1 MTEERAAEQR
11 AALVL
16 IPGLSCDRHVW
27 QAQVSGLSGI
37 ADISIGDTLKDDSIA
52 LMASRVLEAA
62 PARFAL
68 AGFSMGGYVAMEI
81 WRRAP
86 ERVLRLALVDTN
98 ARGDTPEQADLR
110 RAAIR
115 TAQTRGF
122 ESVLRGSLRQ
132 LVAPECPEALFEEV
146 VQMALR
152 VGFGTYM
159 DQQAA
164 IIDRADS
171 LETLATVTVP
181 AMVMV
186 GAADALTPPRLAE
199 EMVQALP
206 GATYEVIAGAGHMA
220 PMEQPDA
227 VNAAFRRW
235 LISRAA

>member
-1 MTEERAAEQR
+1 MSERE
-11 AALVL
+11 ALVL
-16 IPGLSCDRHVW
+16 VPGLSCDRHVW
-27 QAQVSGLSGI
+27 HAQISGLSDI
-37 ADISIGDTLKDDSIA
+37 ADILIGDTLKDDSIA
-52 LMASRVLEAA
+52 LMASRVLDAA
-62 PARFAL
+62 PERFAI

-86 ERVLRLALVDTN
+86 DRVTRLALVDTN
-98 ARGDTPEQADLR
+98 ARADTEEQAALR
-110 RAAIR
+110 RAAIH
-115 TAQTRGF
+115 TAQARGF
-122 ESVLRGSLRQ
+122 EHVLRGSLRQ
-132 LVAPECPEALFEEV
+132 LVAPNCPEELFEEV

-171 LETLATVTVP
+171 LETLGTVTVP

-206 GATYEVIAGAGHMA
+206 GAVYEVIAGAGHMA
-220 PMEQPDA
+220 PMEQPEA

-235 LISRAA
+235 LTL

>member
-1 MTEERAAEQR
+1 MNDRQ
-11 AALVL
+11 ALVL
-16 IPGLSCDRHVW
+16 VPGLSCDRRVW
-27 QAQVSGLSGI
+27 QAQVAGLADI

-52 LMASRVLEAA
+52 AMATRVLDAA
-62 PARFAL
+62 PERFAI

-86 ERVLRLALVDTN
+86 ERVTRLALVDTN
-98 ARGDTPEQADLR
+98 ARADSEEQAALR
-110 RAAIR
+110 RAAVA
-115 TAQTRGF
+115 TARSRGF
-122 ESVLRGSLRQ
+122 EHVLRGSLRQ
-132 LVAPECPEALFEEV
+132 LVAPDCPEALFEEV

-164 IIDRADS
+164 IMDRADS
-171 LETLATVTVP
+171 LETLGTVSVP

-199 EMVQALP
+199 EMVQAMP
-206 GATYEVIAGAGHMA
+206 PAFSGVVYEVIANAGHMA
-220 PMEQPDA
+220 PMEQPNA

-235 LISRAA
+235 LMGV

>member
-1 MTEERAAEQR
+1 MSDRQ
-11 AALVL
+11 ALVL
-16 IPGLSCDRHVW
+16 VPGLSCDRRVW
-27 QAQVSGLSGI
+27 QAQVAGLADI

-52 LMASRVLEAA
+52 AMATRVLDAA
-62 PARFAL
+62 PERFAI

-86 ERVLRLALVDTN
+86 ERVTRLALVDTN
-98 ARGDTPEQADLR
+98 ARADSEEQAALR
-110 RAAIR
+110 RAAVA
-115 TAQTRGF
+115 TARSRGF
-122 ESVLRGSLRQ
+122 EHVLRGSLRQ
-132 LVAPECPEALFEEV
+132 LVAPDCPEALFEEV

-171 LETLATVTVP
+171 LETLGTVSVP

-186 GAADALTPPRLAE
+186 GAADALTPRRLAE
-199 EMVQALP
+199 EMVQAMP
-206 GATYEVIAGAGHMA
+206 PAFSGAAYEVIANAGHMA
-220 PMEQPDA
+220 PMEQPNA

-235 LISRAA
+235 LMSV

>member
-1 MTEERAAEQR
+1 MNDRQ
-11 AALVL
+11 ALVL
-16 IPGLSCDRHVW
+16 VPGLSCDRRVW
-27 QAQVSGLSGI
+27 QAQVAGLADI

-52 LMASRVLEAA
+52 AMATRVLDAA
-62 PARFAL
+62 PERFAI

-86 ERVLRLALVDTN
+86 ERVSRLALVDTN
-98 ARGDTPEQADLR
+98 ARADSEEQAALR
-110 RAAIR
+110 RAAVA
-115 TAQTRGF
+115 TARARGF
-122 ESVLRGSLRQ
+122 EHVLRGSLRQ
-132 LVAPECPEALFEEV
+132 LVAPDCPEALFEEV

-171 LETLATVTVP
+171 LETLGTVSVP

-199 EMVQALP
+199 EMVQAMP
-206 GATYEVIAGAGHMA
+206 PAFSGVVYEVIANAGHMA
-220 PMEQPDA
+220 PMEQPNA

-235 LISRAA
+235 LMGV

>member
-1 MTEERAAEQR
+1 MTGRQ
-11 AALVL
+11 ALVL
-16 IPGLSCDRHVW
+16 VPGLSCDRHVW
-27 QAQVSGLSGI
+27 QAQIAGL
-37 ADISIGDTLKDDSIA
+37 ADIAEVTVGDTLKDDSIV
-52 LMASRVLEAA
+52 LMASRVLDAA
-62 PARFAL
+62 PERFAI

-86 ERVLRLALVDTN
+86 ERVTRLALVDTN
-98 ARGDTPEQADLR
+98 ARADSEEQAALR
-110 RAAIR
+110 RAAIA
-115 TAQTRGF
+115 TARSRGF
-122 ESVLRGSLRQ
+122 EHVLRGSLRQ
-132 LVAPECPEALFEEV
+132 LVAPDCPEALFEEV

-171 LETLATVTVP
+171 LETLGTVTVP

-199 EMVQALP
+199 EMVGALNQSTS
-206 GATYEVIAGAGHMA
+206 GAVYEVIADAGHMA
-220 PMEQPDA
+220 PMEQPEA

-235 LISRAA
+235 LTA

>member
-1 MTEERAAEQR
+1 MNDRQ
-11 AALVL
+11 ALVL
-16 IPGLSCDRHVW
+16 VPGLSCDRRVW
-27 QAQVSGLSGI
+27 QAQVAGLADI

-52 LMASRVLEAA
+52 AMATRVLDAA
-62 PARFAL
+62 PERFAI

-86 ERVLRLALVDTN
+86 ERVTRLALVDTN
-98 ARGDTPEQADLR
+98 ARADSEEQAALR
-110 RAAIR
+110 RAAVA
-115 TAQTRGF
+115 TARSRGF
-122 ESVLRGSLRQ
+122 EHVLRGSLRQ
-132 LVAPECPEALFEEV
+132 LVAPDCPEALFEEV

-171 LETLATVTVP
+171 LETLGTVSVP

-199 EMVQALP
+199 EMVQAMP
-206 GATYEVIAGAGHMA
+206 PAFSGVVYEVIANAGHMA
-220 PMEQPDA
+220 PMEQPNA

-235 LISRAA
+235 LMRV

>member
-1 MTEERAAEQR
+1 MSERQ
-11 AALVL
+11 ALVL
-16 IPGLSCDRHVW
+16 VPGLSCDRHVW
-27 QAQVSGLSGI
+27 QAQIAGLSDM
-37 ADISIGDTLKDDSIA
+37 ADISIGDTLKDDSIP
-52 LMASRVLEAA
+52 LMASRVLDAA
-62 PARFAL
+62 PERFAI

-86 ERVLRLALVDTN
+86 ERVTRLALVDTN
-98 ARGDTPEQADLR
+98 ARADTQPQAELR

-115 TAQTRGF
+115 TAQARGF
-122 ESVLRGSLRQ
+122 EHVLRGSLRQ
-132 LVAPECPEALFEEV
+132 LVAPDCPEALFEEV

-171 LETLATVTVP
+171 LATLGTITVP

-186 GAADALTPPRLAE
+186 GAADALTPPHLAE
-199 EMVQALP
+199 EMAQAMASADVGSDS
-206 GATYEVIAGAGHMA
+206 GAAYEVIADAGHMA

-235 LISRAA
+235 LMR

>member
-1 MTEERAAEQR
+1 MSDRQ
-11 AALVL
+11 ALVL
-16 IPGLSCDRHVW
+16 VPGLSCDRRVW
-27 QAQVSGLSGI
+27 QAQVAKLADI

-52 LMASRVLEAA
+52 AMATRVLDAA
-62 PARFAL
+62 PQRFAI

-86 ERVLRLALVDTN
+86 ERVTRLALVDTN
-98 ARGDTPEQADLR
+98 ARADSEEQAALR
-110 RAAIR
+110 RAAVA
-115 TAQTRGF
+115 TARARGF
-122 ESVLRGSLRQ
+122 EHVLRGSLRQ
-132 LVAPECPEALFEEV
+132 LVAPDCPEALFEEV

-171 LETLATVTVP
+171 LETLGTVSVP
-181 AMVMV
+181 TMVMV

-199 EMVQALP
+199 EMVQAMP
-206 GATYEVIAGAGHMA
+206 PAFSGVVYEVIANAGHMA
-220 PMEQPDA
+220 PMEQPNA

-235 LISRAA
+235 LMGV

>member
-1 MTEERAAEQR
+1 MIQR
-11 AALVL
+11 QALVL
-16 IPGLSCDRHVW
+16 VPGLSCDRHVW
-27 QAQVSGLSGI
+27 QAQIAGLSDI
-37 ADISIGDTLKDDSIA
+37 ADITVGDTLKDDSIA

-62 PARFAL
+62 PERFAV

-86 ERVLRLALVDTN
+86 ERVVRLALVDTN
-98 ARGDTPEQADLR
+98 ARADSEEQAALR
-110 RAAIR
+110 RAAVS
-115 TAQTRGF
+115 TARARGF
-122 ESVLRGSLRQ
+122 EHVLRGSLRQ
-132 LVAPECPEALFEEV
+132 LVAPDCPEALFEEV

-171 LETLATVTVP
+171 LETLGTVTVP

-186 GAADALTPPRLAE
+186 GEADALTPPRLAE

-206 GATYEVIAGAGHMA
+206 DAAYEVIADAGHMA
-220 PMEQPDA
+220 PMEQPEA

-235 LISRAA
+235 LLA

>member
-1 MTEERAAEQR
+1 MTEKQ
-11 AALVL
+11 ALVL
-16 IPGLSCDRHVW
+16 VPGLSCDRHVW
-27 QAQVSGLSGI
+27 QAQTNGLSDI

-62 PARFAL
+62 PERFAI

-86 ERVLRLALVDTN
+86 ERVTRLALVDTN
-98 ARGDTPEQADLR
+98 ARADTEEQAALR
-110 RAAIR
+110 RAAIA
-115 TAQTRGF
+115 TARSRGF
-122 ESVLRGSLRQ
+122 EYVLRGSLRQ
-132 LVAPECPEALFEEV
+132 LVAPGCPEALFEEV

-152 VGFGTYM
+152 LGFGTYM

-164 IIDRADS
+164 IMDRADS
-171 LETLATVTVP
+171 LETLRTVTVP

-186 GAADALTPPRLAE
+186 GEADALTPPRLAE

-206 GATYEVIAGAGHMA
+206 GAAYEVIADAGHMA
-220 PMEQPDA
+220 PMEQPEA

-235 LISRAA
+235 LGA

>member
-1 MTEERAAEQR
+1 MTRRQT
-11 AALVL
+11 LVL
-16 IPGLSCDRHVW
+16 VPGLSCDRHVW
-27 QAQVSGLSGI
+27 QAQIAGLCDI
-37 ADISIGDTLKDDSIA
+37 AEISVGDTLKDDSIA
-52 LMASRVLEAA
+52 LMASRVLDTA
-62 PARFAL
+62 PDRFAI

-86 ERVLRLALVDTN
+86 ERVTRLALVATN
-98 ARGDTPEQADLR
+98 ARADTGEQAALR
-110 RAAIR
+110 RAAIA
-115 TAQTRGF
+115 TARARGF
-122 ESVLRGSLRQ
+122 EHVLRGSLRQ
-132 LVAPECPEALFEEV
+132 LVAPDCPEPLFEEV

-171 LETLATVTVP
+171 LETLGTVTVP

-186 GAADALTPPRLAE
+186 GEADALTPPRLAE

-206 GATYEVIAGAGHMA
+206 GSAYEIISDAGHMV

-235 LISRAA
+235 LEG

>member
-1 MTEERAAEQR
+1 MTEKQ
-11 AALVL
+11 ALVL
-16 IPGLSCDRHVW
+16 VPGLSCDRHVW
-27 QAQVSGLSGI
+27 QAQTNALSDI
-37 ADISIGDTLKDDSIA
+37 AYISIGDTLKDDSIA
-52 LMASRVLEAA
+52 LMVSRVLDAA
-62 PARFAL
+62 PERFAI

-86 ERVLRLALVDTN
+86 ERVTRLALVDTN
-98 ARGDTPEQADLR
+98 ARADTGEQAALR
-110 RAAIR
+110 RAAIA
-115 TAQTRGF
+115 TARSRGF
-122 ESVLRGSLRQ
+122 EHVLRGSLRQ
-132 LVAPECPEALFEEV
+132 LVAPGCPEALFEDV

-171 LETLATVTVP
+171 LETLGTVTVP

-186 GAADALTPPRLAE
+186 GEADALTPPRLAE

-206 GATYEVIAGAGHMA
+206 GAAYEVIADAGHMA

-235 LISRAA
+235 LGSPV